1 MSTYQVIDPQAIS
14 ALVAPTLSRSN
25 MDARFL
31 SAFLQA
37 VVEVLSSEIGGQIQ
51 RGAVTLERSSY
62 AANDVSVMLTVVGK
76 LRGVVIYGMPE
87 STALG
92 IVSHIMG
99 QRLGEIDDLVQS
111 GIAELGNV
119 ITGRASTLLAG
130 MGYPTHLSVPTLVLG
145 KAMISVLDFH
155 RVVVPMTCEYGP
167 LAVHLALRETS
178 DGLCPAG

>member
-1 MSTYQVIDPQAIS
+1 
-14 ALVAPTLSRSN
+14 

-37 VVEVLSSEIGGQIQ
+37 AVEVLATEIGGALQ
-51 RGAVTLERSSY
+51 RGAATLQRSSY
-62 AANDVSVMLTVVGK
+62 AANDVNVMLTVVGK
-76 LRGVVIYGMPE
+76 LRGVVIYGMPKE
-87 STALG
+87 TALG

-99 QRLGEIDDLVQS
+99 QPIVDMDELAQS

-130 MGYPTHLSVPTLVLG
+130 MGYPTQLSVPTLVLG

-155 RVVVPMTCEYGP
+155 RVVVPVACQFGP
-167 LAVHLALRETS
+167 LEVHLALREAS
-178 DGLCPAG
+178 DGLLAAAA

>member
-1 MSTYQVIDPQAIS
+1 
-14 ALVAPTLSRSN
+14 
-25 MDARFL
+25 
-31 SAFLQA
+31 
-37 VVEVLSSEIGGQIQ
+37 
-51 RGAVTLERSSY
+51 
-62 AANDVSVMLTVVGK
+62 MLTVVGK

-87 STALG
+87 YTALG

-119 ITGRASTLLAG
+119 ITGRAGTLLAG
-130 MGYPTHLSVPTLVLG
+130 MGYATHLSVPTLVLG
-145 KAMISVLDFH
+145 RAMISVLDFH

-167 LAVHLALRETS
+167 IAVHLALRETC